1 MQSSDFWFYNWGIN
15 VEYLINEIE
24 YILSN
29 FEKEVLKFL
38 RQISSSSPPPPGV
51 LTPDSGN

>member
-1 MQSSDFWFYNWGIN
+1 MQSSEFWFYNWGIN